1 MTGGTPEAY
10 RLSDLMS
17 SAWIAFIRTGNP
29 NVEGLPEWPK
39 YTAENGNT
47 MVFDNTCKVVHNH
60 DRALLEYD
68 LPRRF

>member
-1 MTGGTPEAY
+1 MTGGTPDAY

-17 SAWIAFIRTGNP
+17 SAWLSFIRTGDP
-29 NVEGLPEWPK
+29 NVPGLPAWEP
-39 YTAENGNT
+39 YTAENGST
-47 MVFDNTCKVVHNH
+47 MVFDRVCKVVHNH